1 MGRRRRARD
10 PDLHGVLLVDK
21 PTGPT
26 SHDVVAWVR
35 WVLGVGRVGH
45 CGTLDPAATGLL
57 VIGVGLATKLAPY
70 LTGQDKEYWAR
81 FVLGARTTTAD
92 AQGEV
97 LEERPC
103 PPTLESALPGALEAL
118 KDVQELPPPAYS
130 AVHVEGRR
138 AHELARAG
146 EDVQLASRPMT
157 VHRLE
162 PGPVRR
168 TEDRVEAEATLLVS
182 KGTYIR
188 SLAEALGDSLD
199 VPAHLGALHRRS
211 SGALHLEH
219 PSALTG
225 LVARCLPSEAGPDR
239 WRVGLADAPEA
250 SREAMAQRLREHLL
264 APWQAVPMP
273 LWRVSEG
280 PSGTRAL
287 QRLVSGQP
295 IAVDDPGLQSDAS
308 RAAHIAVAPAAV
320 DDPGLVITRLEEDGS
335 RLAPERLVV
344 PPATN
349 P

>member
-10 PDLHGVLLVDK
+10 PDLHGVLLLDK
-21 PTGPT
+21 PAGPT

-35 WVLGVGRVGH
+35 WVLGAGRVGH

-57 VIGVGLATKLAPY
+57 VIGVGMATKLAPY
-70 LTGQDKEYWAR
+70 LTGQDKEYRAR

-103 PPTLESALPGALEAL
+103 PPTLESALPGALDAL
-118 KDVQELPPPAYS
+118 LDIRELPPPAYS
-130 AVHVEGRR
+130 AVHVQGRR

-146 EDVQLASRPMT
+146 EDFQLAPRPMT

-162 PGPVRR
+162 PGLVRR
-168 TEDRVEAEATLLVS
+168 RDERVEVDATLLVS

-188 SLAEALGDSLD
+188 SLAEALGASLD
-199 VPAHLGALHRRS
+199 VPAHLGALHRSS
-211 SGALHLEH
+211 SGALHLEL
-219 PSALTG
+219 PSALGG
-225 LVARCLPSEAGPDR
+225 LVARCLPSEDGPDR

-250 SREAMAQRLREHLL
+250 TREVMAQRILEHLL
-264 APWQAVPMP
+264 PPWQAVPMP
-273 LWRVSEG
+273 LWRVREG
-280 PSGTRAL
+280 PSGTRAFE
-287 QRLVSGQP
+287 RLAAGQA
-295 IAVDDPGLQSDAS
+295 IAVDDPGLPEAAS
-308 RAAHIAVAPAAV
+308 RAAHVAVAPARV
-320 DDPGLVITRLEEDGS
+320 DDLGLVITRLEDEGS

-344 PPATN
+344 PPVVN